1 MRLFILLKSHD
12 GASESPYPA
21 TREPGSSQAPSV
33 RLFRRL
39 RVFRRQHKGIGK
51 IVNVFIHHEGGDCIV
66 KRLLESCGRSFAVN
80 TARNRL
86 VLCKGIHRPLMVT
99 VEF

>member
-1 MRLFILLKSHD
+1 MRPRIRELELAAHALATSHQ
-12 GASESPYPA
+12 ALA
-21 TREPGSSQAPSV
+21 TSL
-33 RLFRRL
+33 LFRRL

-51 IVNVFIHHEGGDCIV
+51 IVNVSIHHEGGDCIV
-66 KRLLESCGRSFAVN
+66 KRLLEGCWRSFAVN